1 MFVWIASIPLAVL
14 AVQNMPKWVWALI
27 VLATGLEVHT
37 GSVPAPFVRTQFQE
51 DVSVEGPGLISLQ
64 IILQPIEPI

>member
-1 MFVWIASIPLAVL
+1 MFVWIASIPLVVL
-14 AVQNMPKWVWALI
+14 GVKKMPKWVWALV
-27 VLATGLEVHT
+27 VLATGMEVHT

-51 DVSVEGPGLISLQ
+51 DVSVEDRGLISLQ